1 MTIVQELRTLIDDV
15 RKIRGFERVTV
26 VTPTKQA
33 SFYLRRALAR
43 GGLFNVDF
51 KRLEDVAEQLAGREF
66 KEPLLHD
73 LQASEFVYEAAR
85 DPNLGTRLGGTDV
98 SPQLQTALH
107 STFRDLE
114 LLERGQLDRLKAVQR
129 ELVEPAP
136 AGCSGRQAG
145 GEDGP

>member
-66 KEPLLHD
+66 TEPLLHD

-85 DPNLGTRLGGTDV
+85 DPNLGTRLGGTEV

-114 LLERGQLDRLKAVQR
+114 LLERGQLDRLRAKGTVQR
-129 ELVEPAP
+129 ELV
-136 AGCSGRQAG
+136 GRF
-145 GEDGP
+145 DS